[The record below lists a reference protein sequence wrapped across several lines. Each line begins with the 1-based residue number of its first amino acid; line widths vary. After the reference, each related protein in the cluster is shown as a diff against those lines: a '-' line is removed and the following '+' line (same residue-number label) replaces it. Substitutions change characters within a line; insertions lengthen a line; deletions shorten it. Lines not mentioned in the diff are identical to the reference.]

1 LVDFGLQMRERYQFD
16 LLEIS
21 PGGGLGIQY
30 LEADDPPSIDDVAE
44 AVTGVMHSVATK
56 RNVQLPKLVLEP
68 GRSMVGQAGMTLYT
82 AGSIKDIPNVRKYVS
97 VDGGIADNVRPAL
110 YQARYEAIVANK
122 AEKPPAETVTI
133 AGKYCESG
141 DILISDIQ
149 LPAIEPGDIIALPAT
164 GAYCIPMASNYN
176 LSLKPPIVV
185 VNDGQATMVR
195 RRETYD
201 DLFSCEVA

>member
-1 LVDFGLQMRERYQFD
+1 
-16 LLEIS
+16 
-21 PGGGLGIQY
+21 
-30 LEADDPPSIDDVAE
+30 
-44 AVTGVMHSVATK
+44 
-56 RNVQLPKLVLEP
+56 LPKLVLEP